1 MGRKIQQTSTETK
14 KRKGAALRRSDAM
27 MAVAPSKKHDGV
39 TNPTLAK
46 LARRGGME
54 RVPKVA
60 KEYLKLQSEY
70 HLYLLI
76 RAAIIVV
83 SSNNR
88 SKITVDDVVLASR
101 LALGKEM
108 VGFRNKRKK
117 RQRRKRV
124 PQYES
129 DQE

>member
-1 MGRKIQQTSTETK
+1 
-14 KRKGAALRRSDAM
+14 
-27 MAVAPSKKHDGV
+27 MAVAPSRKRDGV

-54 RVPKVA
+54 RVPNVA
-60 KEYLKLQSEY
+60 KDYLKLQSEY

-88 SKITVDDVVLASR
+88 SKITVEDVVLASR

-108 VGFRNKRKK
+108 VGFRAKKKRKQQQ
-117 RQRRKRV
+117 QRKKD
-124 PQYES
+124 P
-129 DQE
+129 